1 MPAVTKLTKQ
11 MAAYRRLE
19 KEVVTTDKGSAARI
33 AAALAIISLYVFLFG
48 IMGTIDSID
57 ISISAEDTAP
67 QIQQT
72 DEAVTVPAVTSA
84 VDENGRAIYTYATK
98 INVVN
103 GKKPSLGDYTM
114 TEEMLIISDAVT
126 TTAATSPDDFVME
139 PEDFDYTTPK
149 KTSAPQTAA
158 PETAATTSE
167 TTPVSTETESSTST
181 TLPPETEDDEGE
193 PYEDDIEDISEE
205 EATEEAETTEEELD
219 DPDITEDEITETAPT
234 EETTK
239 KETEITDNG
248 ETLTVN
254 AGGTI
259 VSDSALNIV
268 AQAVMGEIGGGFNEE
283 AIKAQ
288 AIAAYTYIKYY
299 NDNNQ
304 NAYVVLKTPSDKV
317 LKCVSE
323 VLGKAVY
330 YNGKLIQS
338 VYCASTAGYTAS
350 SKSVWGVD
358 YPYLQ
363 SRETDFDR
371 LYDINYGRKPT
382 FTSAEMKDYVERNT
396 GIILTGDPSQ
406 WFRIESYVDSVYVGK
421 MTIGGYSSFNNGSR
435 DVNITGRVFRETIM
449 EYDIRSASFDI
460 AYDPDSDMFTITTY
474 GYGHGVGLSQ
484 HGANILATQY
494 GYTWQQILDFYF
506 PGTYVE

>member
-1 MPAVTKLTKQ
+1 M
-11 MAAYRRLE
+11 
-19 KEVVTTDKGSAARI
+19 VTTDKGSAARI

-57 ISISAEDTAP
+57 ISISAEDTA
-67 QIQQT
+67 QT
-72 DEAVTVPAVTSA
+72 EQTEEAITVPAVTSA
-84 VDENGRAIYTYATK
+84 VDENGRAIYTYATR

-103 GKKPSLGDYTM
+103 GKKPSLADYTM
-114 TEEMLIISDAVT
+114 TEEQLIISDT
-126 TTAATSPDDFVME
+126 TTSTAATSPDDFVMD

-158 PETAATTSE
+158 PETAATTVN
-167 TTPVSTETESSTST
+167 TTPVTTETESSTTT
-181 TLPPETEDDEGE
+181 TLPPETEEEDGEGE
-193 PYEDDIEDISEE
+193 PYEVDIEDIEDE
-205 EATEEAETTEEELD
+205 ETTEEELD
-219 DPDITEDEITETAPT
+219 DPDITEEEAEETTASEAPAT

-259 VSDSALNIV
+259 VTDSAINIV

-288 AIAAYTYIKYY
+288 AVAAYTYIKYY

-304 NAYVVLKTPSDKV
+304 NAYIVRKTPSDKV

-323 VLGKAVY
+323 VLGKAIY
-330 YNGKLIQS
+330 YDGKLIQS

-382 FTSAEMKDYVERNT
+382 FSSAEIKDYVERNT
-396 GIILTGDPSQ
+396 GIVLTGDPSQ
-406 WFRIESYVDSVYVGK
+406 WFTIESYVDSVYVGK

-494 GYTWQQILDFYF
+494 GYTWEQILDFYF
-506 PGTYVE
+506 PGTYVQ

>member
-1 MPAVTKLTKQ
+1 
-11 MAAYRRLE
+11 
-19 KEVVTTDKGSAARI
+19 
-33 AAALAIISLYVFLFG
+33 
-48 IMGTIDSID
+48 MGTIDSID
-57 ISISAEDTAP
+57 ISISAEDTA
-67 QIQQT
+67 QT
-72 DEAVTVPAVTSA
+72 EQTEEAVTVPAVTSA
-84 VDENGRAIYTYATK
+84 VDENGRAIYTYATE
-98 INVVN
+98 INVRN
-103 GKKPSLGDYTM
+103 GKKPSLADYTM
-114 TEEMLIISDAVT
+114 TEEQLIISDT
-126 TTAATSPDDFVME
+126 TTSTAATSPDDFVMD

-149 KTSAPQTAA
+149 KTSTPQTAA

-167 TTPVSTETESSTST
+167 TTPVSVETEAQTTT
-181 TLPPETEDDEGE
+181 TLPPKTEEEDEEGE
-193 PYEDDIEDISEE
+193 PFEVDIEDIEDE
-205 EATEEAETTEEELD
+205 ETTEEELD
-219 DPDITEDEITETAPT
+219 DPDITEEEAEETTASEAPATEN
-234 EETTK
+234 TTK

-259 VSDSALNIV
+259 VTDSALNIV

-299 NDNNQ
+299 NDNKQ

-323 VLGKAVY
+323 VLGKAIY
-330 YNGKLIQS
+330 YDGKLIQS

-382 FTSAEMKDYVERNT
+382 FSSTEIKDYVRRNT
-396 GIILTGDPSQ
+396 GIVLTGDPSQ
-406 WFRIESYVDSVYVGK
+406 WFTIESYVDSVYVGK

-506 PGTYVE
+506 PGTYVQ

>member
-1 MPAVTKLTKQ
+1 
-11 MAAYRRLE
+11 
-19 KEVVTTDKGSAARI
+19 
-33 AAALAIISLYVFLFG
+33 
-48 IMGTIDSID
+48 MGTIDSID
-57 ISISAEDTAP
+57 ISISAEDTAAE
-67 QIQQT
+67 T
-72 DEAVTVPAVTSA
+72 GENNEAVTVPAVTSA
-84 VDENGRAIYTYATK
+84 VDENGRAIYTYATE

-103 GKKPSLGDYTM
+103 GKKPSLADYTM
-114 TEEMLIISDAVT
+114 TEEQLILSDTTT
-126 TTAATSPDDFVME
+126 TTATTTPDDFVME
-139 PEDFDYTTPK
+139 PEDFDYTTPR

-158 PETAATTSE
+158 PETAATTSQ
-167 TTPVSTETESSTST
+167 TTPVSKETEASTTT
-181 TLPPETEDDEGE
+181 TLPPETEGEDEEGPD
-193 PYEDDIEDISEE
+193 PYEEDIKDIEEE
-205 EATEEAETTEEELD
+205 ETTEEELD
-219 DPDITEDEITETAPT
+219 DPDITENDITRPEDATSASEAPVS

-259 VSDSALNIV
+259 VTDSALNIV
-268 AQAVMGEIGGGFNEE
+268 AQAVMGEIGGGFDED

-299 NDNNQ
+299 NDNKQ
-304 NAYVVLKTPSDKV
+304 NAYVVRKTPNDKV

-323 VLGKAVY
+323 VLGKAIY
-330 YNGKLIQS
+330 YDGKLIQS

-382 FTSAEMKDYVERNT
+382 FTSAEMKDYVQRNT

-406 WFRIESYVDSVYVGK
+406 WFKIESYVDSVYVGK

-435 DVNITGRVFRETIM
+435 NVNITGRVFRETIM

-460 AYDPDSDMFTITTY
+460 AYDPDTDTFTITTY

-494 GYTWQQILDFYF
+494 DYTWEQILDFYF
-506 PGTYVE
+506 PGTYVQ

>member
-1 MPAVTKLTKQ
+1 MSFK
-11 MAAYRRLE
+11 

-33 AAALAIISLYVFLFG
+33 AAALAIISLYVFFFG

-57 ISISAEDTAP
+57 MSISAEDTAP
-67 QIQQT
+67 QPQQT
-72 DEAVTVPAVTSA
+72 EVAVTVPAVTSA
-84 VDENGRAIYTYATK
+84 VDENGRAIYTYATE
-98 INVVN
+98 INVKN

-114 TEEMLIISDAVT
+114 TEEMLIISDT
-126 TTAATSPDDFVME
+126 TTSTAATSPDDFVME

-158 PETAATTSE
+158 PETAATTSQ
-167 TTPVSTETESSTST
+167 TTPVSTETESSTTT
-181 TLPPETEDDEGE
+181 TLPPETEDEEGE
-193 PYEDDIEDISEE
+193 PYEDDIEDINEE
-205 EATEEAETTEEELD
+205 DVTEERETTEEELD
-219 DPDITEDEITETAPT
+219 DPDISEEEEETTASEAPAT

-259 VSDSALNIV
+259 VTDSALNIV

-304 NAYVVLKTPSDKV
+304 NAYIVRKTPSDKV

-323 VLGKAVY
+323 VLGKAIY
-330 YNGKLIQS
+330 YDGKLIQS

-382 FTSAEMKDYVERNT
+382 FSSAEIKDYVERNT
-396 GIILTGDPSQ
+396 GIVLTGDPSQ
-406 WFRIESYVDSVYVGK
+406 WFKIESYVDSVYVGR

-494 GYTWQQILDFYF
+494 GYTCQQILDFYF
-506 PGTYVE
+506 PGTCVQ

>member
-1 MPAVTKLTKQ
+1 MQ
-11 MAAYRRLE
+11 MAAYRWLF
-19 KEVVTTDKGSAARI
+19 KGGVTTDKGSAARI

-57 ISISAEDTAP
+57 ISISAEDTAETG
-67 QIQQT
+67 QT
-72 DEAVTVPAVTSA
+72 EEAVTVPAVTSA
-84 VDENGRAIYTYATK
+84 VDENGRAIYTYATE

-103 GKKPSLGDYTM
+103 GKKPSLADYTM
-114 TEEMLIISDAVT
+114 TEEQLIISDTTT
-126 TTAATSPDDFVME
+126 TTAATTPDDFVMD

-158 PETAATTSE
+158 PETAATTSQ
-167 TTPVSTETESSTST
+167 TTPVSTETEASTTT
-181 TLPPETEDDEGE
+181 TLPPETEEDDEGE
-193 PYEDDIEDISEE
+193 PYEVDIEDIEDD
-205 EATEEAETTEEELD
+205 ETTEEELD
-219 DPDITEDEITETAPT
+219 DPDITEEETSASEAPAT

-259 VSDSALNIV
+259 VTDSALNIV

-299 NDNNQ
+299 NDNKQ
-304 NAYVVLKTPSDKV
+304 NAYVVMKTPTDKV

-323 VLGKAVY
+323 VLGKAIY
-330 YNGKLIQS
+330 YDGKLIQS

-406 WFRIESYVDSVYVGK
+406 WFKIESYVDSVYVGK

-435 DVNITGRVFRETIM
+435 NVNITGRVFRETIM

-484 HGANILATQY
+484 HGANIFATQY

-506 PGTYVE
+506 PGTYVQ